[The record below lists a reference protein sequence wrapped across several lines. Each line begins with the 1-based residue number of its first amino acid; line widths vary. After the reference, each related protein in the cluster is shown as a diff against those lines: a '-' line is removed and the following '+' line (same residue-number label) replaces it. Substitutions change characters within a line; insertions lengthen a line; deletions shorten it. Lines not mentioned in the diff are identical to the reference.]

1 MASTEATSTTI
12 LRSVQKPV
20 LESAAGKAAQG
31 KAKEK
36 MSISPVLDSDSTRIS
51 YLPELAQLFDDDIAL
66 AIFLQQ
72 IWFWTEWHRKKGD
85 LEDGWL
91 YQSSDQIIESTR
103 ITYKQQSRVRATLV
117 WCGVLEERHDR
128 DKHRM
133 YFKINRARL
142 DELNQE
148 HLTKGKVVRLPT
160 KGKEAPD
167 KMSDGTLPNVS
178 SYKEDEIVDEK
189 EMKCNTVE
197 SSEKAEVPTSKSE
210 PYFRAFREHWRS
222 ATGVGCP
229 KGKMEAEFVEKYAA
243 ACAAYGELEVLSMV
257 DEYGVQNAE
266 WIQKFRASPKKFFE
280 DVDEM
285 AEARKI
291 TAQRIEN
298 SKPIDAWERI
308 RLKNEAEDRERG
320 RK

>member
-1 MASTEATSTTI
+1 MSVRAVQYIIKKLEESGELKVTRIKRRDGEHWEGRNEYIIPGVIKDEFYKARARIAPDPTDAPTDAMTHAPTGATELPPNSKVFKESKQI
-12 LRSVQKPV
+12 QEQN
-20 LESAAGKAAQG
+20 LES
-31 KAKEK
+31 EK
-36 MSISPVLDSDSTRIS
+36 
-51 YLPELAQLFDDDIAL
+51 
-66 AIFLQQ
+66 
-72 IWFWTEWHRKKGD
+72 
-85 LEDGWL
+85 
-91 YQSSDQIIESTR
+91 
-103 ITYKQQSRVRATLV
+103 
-117 WCGVLEERHDR
+117 
-128 DKHRM
+128 
-133 YFKINRARL
+133 
-142 DELNQE
+142 
-148 HLTKGKVVRLPT
+148 
-160 KGKEAPD
+160 
-167 KMSDGTLPNVS
+167 
-178 SYKEDEIVDEK
+178 
-189 EMKCNTVE
+189 
-197 SSEKAEVPTSKSE
+197 SSEKAEIVPSKLE
-210 PYFRAFREHWRS
+210 PYFRAFRNRWRS

-229 KGKMEAEFVEKYAA
+229 KGKMEPEFVEKYAA